1 MILVND
7 RAVEKARE
15 DAGVATS
22 VATVLPNVR
31 CRDVRY
37 HNLKLLPMSKMM
49 TTAEIVKD
57 NEEAMKRAAGRA
69 KRSKAAAR
77 AFLVRAGI
85 LDKTGKRLA
94 KPYR

>member
-1 MILVND
+1 
-7 RAVEKARE
+7 
-15 DAGVATS
+15 
-22 VATVLPNVR
+22 
-31 CRDVRY
+31 
-37 HNLKLLPMSKMM
+37 MSKMM